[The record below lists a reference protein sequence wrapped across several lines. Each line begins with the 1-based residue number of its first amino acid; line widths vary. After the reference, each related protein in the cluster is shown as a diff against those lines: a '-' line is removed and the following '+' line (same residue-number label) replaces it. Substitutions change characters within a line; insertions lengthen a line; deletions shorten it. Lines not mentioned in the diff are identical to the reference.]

1 MRLIE
6 IYILRRIVVMFLAVL
21 LSAVGITWIVQVL
34 QRINFLTTSGQSFL
48 YILKFSSNLLPS
60 AFPVVMPFALVIAVT
75 QTLSTMNQDSELV
88 VINASGAPR
97 TAVIR
102 PVMLFAF
109 VIAISSFL
117 IANFIV
123 PYSQL
128 SMRQMIADARSDV
141 INLVVQQGSFQRVD
155 KDLYLQVES
164 RDSNGAIKGLFVS
177 DSRDPTT
184 DLLYYAK
191 DGLVVDTGNQSLLVM
206 KDGEIDR
213 RDVKT
218 GNVSIIKFNTYALDL
233 AEFLSADDKD
243 SVKIFPKDRPL
254 DYLMNPDPNDPYFQ
268 TQPQRYT
275 AELSK
280 RLTDWLYPI
289 VFALISLAAA
299 ADSRSHREAR
309 ISASFTAI
317 TLSMIVFWISYSSG
331 QTAEKNADVIPF
343 LFIFPVLV
351 SAAAIYALATNRQI
365 GVPATLS
372 NLFKNGAITPQ
383 AALAGVKKTLLNPRS
398 ENGAPKE

>member
-1 MRLIE
+1 M
-6 IYILRRIVVMFLAVL
+6 RRIVVMFLAVL

>member
-34 QRINFLTTSGQSFL
+34 GRINFLTTSGQSFF

-97 TAVIR
+97 STVIR
-102 PVMLFAF
+102 PVILFAI
-109 VIAISSFL
+109 VVAALSFI
-117 IANFIV
+117 IANYIA
-123 PYSQL
+123 PYSQM

-141 INLVVQQGSFQRVD
+141 INLVVQQGSFQRLD
-155 KDLYLQVES
+155 ENLYLQIES
-164 RDSNGAIKGLFVS
+164 RDSNGSIKGLFVS
-177 DSRDPTT
+177 DSRDPVT

-191 DGLVVDTGNQSLLVM
+191 DGLVVDKGDQSLLVM

-233 AEFLSADDKD
+233 AVFLPNDDKD
-243 SVKIFPKDRPL
+243 PTIFAKDRPL
-254 DYLMNPDPNDPYFQ
+254 DYLMNPDPNDPVYQ
-268 TQPQRYT
+268 QKPLRYT
-275 AELSK
+275 AELAK
-280 RLTDWLYPI
+280 RLTDWMYPI

-317 TLSMIVFWISYSSG
+317 TLSLVVFWISYSSG
-331 QTAEKNADVIPF
+331 QTAEKNEDVIPF
-343 LFIFPVLV
+343 LFAFPIVV
-351 SAAAIYALATNRQI
+351 SLLAVYALATNRQI
-365 GVPATLS
+365 GVPAFLS
-372 NLFKNGAITPQ
+372 NLFKNGPVTPQ
-383 AALAGVKKTLLNPRS
+383 AALAGVRTKLLNPRS
-398 ENGAPKE
+398 RRGANEE